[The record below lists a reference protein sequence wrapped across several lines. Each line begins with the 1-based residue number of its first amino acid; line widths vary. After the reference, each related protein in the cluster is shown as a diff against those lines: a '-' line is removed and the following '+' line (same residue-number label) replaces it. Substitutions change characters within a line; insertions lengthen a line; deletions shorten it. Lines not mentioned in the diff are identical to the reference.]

1 MRKTHFKYLI
11 TMPRA
16 VREIDLLYLPLRCFL
31 ITLQTSLQTAR
42 DALLCIMTETNN
54 PKTDLN

>member
-1 MRKTHFKYLI
+1 
-11 TMPRA
+11 MPRA
-16 VREIDLLYLPLRCFL
+16 NRETDLLYLPLRCFFT
-31 ITLQTSLQTAR
+31 TLQASLQTAC